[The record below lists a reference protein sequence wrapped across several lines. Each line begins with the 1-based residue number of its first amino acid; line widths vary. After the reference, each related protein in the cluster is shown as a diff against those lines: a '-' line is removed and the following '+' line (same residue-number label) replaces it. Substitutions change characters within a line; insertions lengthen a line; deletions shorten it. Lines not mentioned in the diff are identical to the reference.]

1 MRLRPR
7 RCHAEGAPM
16 PRDNDL
22 DGTPQG
28 VFGAELRY
36 YRERAGLSQ
45 TDLAALVNVSHDVIS
60 KIETGDLPPAK
71 DFPERLDA
79 VSALDTREGLARLWG
94 NLRKGLRHRAV
105 PGWFQPWTHFEAQAA
120 TLRWYEPLLVPGLL
134 QTEDYARAILAA
146 EPGVEADRLDDQV
159 GARMDRQAAL
169 ARANAPQ
176 LWSVV
181 DEGVLHRCI
190 GGAKVMHDQLEHLA
204 GLAENPQTTIQ
215 VIPALAGAHA
225 GLLGGFII
233 ADLDGSPSMVYLE
246 TAAEGQIADSPAIVA
261 HATFRFDALRAEALP
276 RAASRDLIMK
286 AAEDRWT

>member
-1 MRLRPR
+1 
-7 RCHAEGAPM
+7 M
-16 PRDNDL
+16 PRDSDQ

-60 KIETGDLPPAK
+60 KIETGERPPAK

-79 VSALDTREGLARLWG
+79 VPDLDSRGGLTRLWS

-105 PGWFQPWTHFEAQAA
+105 PGWFQPWAHIEAVA
-120 TLRWYEPLLVPGLL
+120 TILRTYQPLLVPGLF

-146 EPGVEADRLDDQV
+146 RPGSKHDDLDDQV
-159 GARMDRQAAL
+159 AVRMDRQAIL
-169 ARANAPQ
+169 ARADAPQ

-190 GGAKVMHDQLEHLA
+190 GGPKVMHDQLEHLA
-204 GLAENPQTTIQ
+204 DCAENPRTTIQ
-215 VIPALAGAHA
+215 VIPASAGAHA
-225 GLLGGFII
+225 GLLAGFVI
-233 ADLDGSPSMVYLE
+233 ADLDGSPGMVYLE

-261 HATFRFDALRAEALP
+261 HAMLRFDALRSEALP

-286 AAEDRWT
+286 VAEDRWT

>member
-1 MRLRPR
+1 
-7 RCHAEGAPM
+7 M
-16 PRDNDL
+16 PRENDL

-45 TDLAALVNVSHDVIS
+45 TDLAALVNISHDVIS
-60 KIETGDLPPAK
+60 KIETGDRPPAK
-71 DFPERLDA
+71 EFPERLDA
-79 VSALDTREGLARLWG
+79 VPQLDTRGGLTRIWG

-146 EPGVEADRLDDQV
+146 EPGAEVDKLDDQV
-159 GARMDRQAAL
+159 GARMDRQTAAL

-181 DEGVLHRCI
+181 DEGVLHRRI
-190 GGAKVMHDQLEHLA
+190 GDAKVMHDQLEHLA
-204 GLAENPQTTIQ
+204 DVAENPQTTIQ
-215 VIPALAGAHA
+215 VIPASAGAHA
-225 GLLGGFII
+225 GLLGGFVI

-261 HATFRFDALRAEALP
+261 HAMLRFDALRSEALP

-286 AAEDRWT
+286 VAEDRWT

>member
-1 MRLRPR
+1 
-7 RCHAEGAPM
+7 M
-16 PRDNDL
+16 PRENDL

-45 TDLAALVNVSHDVIS
+45 TDLAALVNISHDVIS
-60 KIETGDLPPAK
+60 KIETGDRPPAK

-79 VSALDTREGLARLWG
+79 VPELDTRGGLTRIWG

-146 EPGVEADRLDDQV
+146 SPGGKRDDLDDQV
-159 GARMDRQAAL
+159 GARMDRQAAAL
-169 ARANAPQ
+169 ARAHAPQ

-190 GGAKVMHDQLEHLA
+190 GGPKVMHDQLVHLA
-204 GLAENPQTTIQ
+204 DVAENPQTTIQ
-215 VIPALAGAHA
+215 VIPASAGAHA

-233 ADLDGSPSMVYLE
+233 ADLDGAASMVYLE

-261 HATFRFDALRAEALP
+261 HAMLRFDALRSEALP

-286 AAEDRWT
+286 VASERWT

>member
-1 MRLRPR
+1 
-7 RCHAEGAPM
+7 M
-16 PRDNDL
+16 PRENDL

-45 TDLAALVNVSHDVIS
+45 TDLAALVNISHDVIS
-60 KIETGDLPPAK
+60 KIETGDRPPAK

-79 VSALDTREGLARLWG
+79 VPELDTRGGLTRIWG

-146 EPGVEADRLDDQV
+146 SPGGKRDDLDDQV
-159 GARMDRQAAL
+159 GARMDRQAAAL
-169 ARANAPQ
+169 ARAHAPQ

-181 DEGVLHRCI
+181 DEGVLLRCI
-190 GGAKVMHDQLEHLA
+190 GGAKVMHDQLVHLA
-204 GLAENPQTTIQ
+204 DVAENPQTTIQ
-215 VIPALAGAHA
+215 VIPASAGAHA

-233 ADLDGSPSMVYLE
+233 ADLDGAASMVYLE

-261 HATFRFDALRAEALP
+261 HAMLRFDALRSEALP

-286 AAEDRWT
+286 VASERWT

>member
-1 MRLRPR
+1 
-7 RCHAEGAPM
+7 M
-16 PRDNDL
+16 PRENDL

-45 TDLAALVNVSHDVIS
+45 TDLAALVNISHDVIS
-60 KIETGDLPPAK
+60 KIETGDRPPAK

-79 VSALDTREGLARLWG
+79 VPELDTRGGLTRIWG

-120 TLRWYEPLLVPGLL
+120 TLRSYEPLLVPGLL

-146 EPGVEADRLDDQV
+146 RPGGKHDDLDDQV
-159 GARMDRQAAL
+159 AARIARKVIF
-169 ARANAPQ
+169 ARADAPQ

-181 DEGVLHRCI
+181 DEGVLHRSI
-190 GGAKVMHDQLEHLA
+190 GGTKVMHDQLEHLA
-204 GLAENPQTTIQ
+204 DVAENPQTTIQ
-215 VIPALAGAHA
+215 VIPASTGAHA
-225 GLLGGFII
+225 GLLGGFVI
-233 ADLDGSPSMVYLE
+233 ADLDSSPSMVYLE

-261 HATFRFDALRAEALP
+261 HAMLRFDALRSEALP

-286 AAEDRWT
+286 VAEDTWT

>member
-1 MRLRPR
+1 
-7 RCHAEGAPM
+7 M
-16 PRDNDL
+16 PRENDL

-45 TDLAALVNVSHDVIS
+45 TDLAALVNISHDVIS
-60 KIETGDLPPAK
+60 KIETGDRPPAK
-71 DFPERLDA
+71 EFPERLDA
-79 VSALDTREGLARLWG
+79 VPQLDTRGGLTRIWG

-146 EPGVEADRLDDQV
+146 EPGAEVDKLDDQV
-159 GARMDRQAAL
+159 GARMDRQTAAL

-181 DEGVLHRCI
+181 DEGVLHRRI
-190 GGAKVMHDQLEHLA
+190 GDVKVMHDQLEHLA
-204 GLAENPQTTIQ
+204 DVAENPQTTIQ
-215 VIPALAGAHA
+215 VIPASTGAHA

-233 ADLDGSPSMVYLE
+233 ADQDGSPSMVYLE

-261 HATFRFDALRAEALP
+261 HATFRFDALRSEALP

-286 AAEDRWT
+286 VAEDRWT